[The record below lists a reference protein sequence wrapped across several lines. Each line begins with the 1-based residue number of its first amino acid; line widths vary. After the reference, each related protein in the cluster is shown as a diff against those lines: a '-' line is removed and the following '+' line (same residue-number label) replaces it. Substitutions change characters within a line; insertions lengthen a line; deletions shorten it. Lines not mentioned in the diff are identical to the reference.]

1 MSLPVEYKGTIE
13 ELGKKKVAFV
23 SRKKMFF
30 PQFYVNGNMLHFW
43 IIGHCDEEE
52 ANTFEASISFFYNG
66 KWNQSMRDTVKPIL
80 GMNKDL
86 FKSGELGLVFP
97 VKTITQYFDYQNK
110 VSKNSDKIEFKLE
123 VVCEKRET

>member
-30 PQFYVNGNMLHFW
+30 QQFYVSNMLHFW

-52 ANTFEASISFFYNG
+52 ANTF
-66 KWNQSMRDTVKPIL
+66 
-80 GMNKDL
+80 
-86 FKSGELGLVFP
+86 
-97 VKTITQYFDYQNK
+97 
-110 VSKNSDKIEFKLE
+110 
-123 VVCEKRET
+123 